1 MSQLASLAKE
11 IFATPFVLVFA
22 ALIALGANELFFRF
36 LSRVGRRW
44 ADRSIALAIA
54 RRCWWPGRILLPA
67 TAALLALPLT
77 HLSTSQYQVI
87 QHVLSLVMIGA
98 AAWTIVALSAAF
110 EDAAT
115 ARFRIDVQD
124 NLRARRVRTRV
135 SVFRRITL
143 VIVTTL
149 AIAAMLTT
157 FEGAR
162 SLGTTLLF
170 SLGIAGIVVGVAA
183 RPTVSN
189 LIAGAQIFFAD
200 PIRIDDVVVVEGQWG
215 RVHEITLTYV
225 VVRTWDE
232 RSIVLPVTYFL
243 DHPYENWT
251 RSSAHLLAAVRVA
264 ADFTVPVDRVREE
277 LGKIVQASDL
287 WDRRFWNLQVTDLTD
302 GFVELRAL
310 MSAADATSAWDLRC
324 EVREKLLAFLQRS
337 LPETLPRRRVEVA
350 DRESRHTR
358 NGVREG
364 MPVG

>member
-1 MSQLASLAKE
+1 
-11 IFATPFVLVFA
+11 
-22 ALIALGANELFFRF
+22 
-36 LSRVGRRW
+36 
-44 ADRSIALAIA
+44 
-54 RRCWWPGRILLPA
+54 
-67 TAALLALPLT
+67 
-77 HLSTSQYQVI
+77 
-87 QHVLSLVMIGA
+87 
-98 AAWTIVALSAAF
+98 
-110 EDAAT
+110 
-115 ARFRIDVQD
+115 
-124 NLRARRVRTRV
+124 
-135 SVFRRITL
+135 
-143 VIVTTL
+143 
-149 AIAAMLTT
+149 
-157 FEGAR
+157 
-162 SLGTTLLF
+162 LF